1 MSSTMHST
9 YGAHQVASVT
19 ELRTDTSGL
28 LRHAAESGEAILLQR
43 NSAPCGVLIG
53 LDQYEEYLALKQ
65 ERSAADGRVA
75 PQGGSLPQGDSAA
88 PNHRPF
94 PSGA

>member
-1 MSSTMHST
+1 MCFGLSYRQIFCVMHPT

-28 LRHAAESGEAILLQR
+28 LAYANETGEAILIQR

-53 LDQYEEYLALKQ
+53 LEQYQEYLDLKRRMERARGQ
-65 ERSAADGRVA
+65 EGR
-75 PQGGSLPQGDSAA
+75 
-88 PNHRPF
+88 R
-94 PSGA
+94 